1 MHVPINFHYN
11 SLLLYISFI
20 LLFTLS
26 STGGVDFV
34 DIFPVNVV
42 VPANTTIL
50 EASFTLVDDKVM
62 ESDEAFGFALVY
74 KCCQPGVSLRPG
86 SSSGNLTIV
95 DDDGRKTLLNMYNIV
110 CT

>member
-1 MHVPINFHYN
+1 M
-11 SLLLYISFI
+11 
-20 LLFTLS
+20 
-26 STGGVDFV
+26 
-34 DIFPVNVV
+34 DIFPVDVV

-50 EASFTLVDDKVM
+50 EASFTLIDDNVM

-110 CT
+110 QSNLVSMKLLNMKYLLA

>member
-1 MHVPINFHYN
+1 M
-11 SLLLYISFI
+11 
-20 LLFTLS
+20 
-26 STGGVDFV
+26 
-34 DIFPVNVV
+34 DIFPVDVV

-50 EASFTLVDDKVM
+50 EASFTLIDDKIM

-95 DDDGRKTLLNMYNIV
+95 DDDGRKTLLSMYNIEYV
-110 CT
+110 TTAHACQNEIVVYRI